1 MSAEPVREPAEYVWT
16 PEALN
21 DAWFDA
27 LSRMGVP
34 FRFSSQVPVTLPIPP
49 DLTDWMGYEEPS
61 SAFLN
66 GRPWAVTFL
75 GPAGT
80 GKTWSAVRLLG
91 HAWGNHARNAL
102 YRKDRAR
109 FVSAGD
115 LVHEIRNA
123 IGTQAPSAPFDEY
136 VGAPCLLLDDLGA
149 ERATD
154 FAQEQLSLLLS
165 QRYNSLRPTIITCNA
180 VDEKDLYARMDP
192 RIADRLVDGRV
203 YAMQGD
209 SRRGGS

>member
-1 MSAEPVREPAEYVWT
+1 MSAEPVSGGGEYVWT

-21 DAWFDA
+21 EAWQDA

-34 FRFSSQVPVTLPIPP
+34 SLFTYRVPV
-49 DLTDWMGYEEPS
+49 DLELDEDLIGWMGEEAPS
-61 SAFLN
+61 ERFPK

-91 HAWGNHARNAL
+91 HAWGNHARNQW
-102 YRKDRAR
+102 YRYQRAR

-123 IGTQAPSAPFDEY
+123 ISTPAPSAPFDEY

-154 FAQEQLSLLLS
+154 FAQEQLSLMLS
-165 QRYNSLRPTIITCNA
+165 TRYNNMRPTIVTCNA
-180 VDEKDLYARMDP
+180 IDEEDLYKRMDP
-192 RIADRLVDGRV
+192 RIADRLAAGRV
-203 YAMQGD
+203 YSMQGE
-209 SRRGGS
+209 SLRVGR